1 MQYTFVSAA
10 LNFKLSLRYKHHL
23 EGGPTKIKIKAMVL
37 DTELIKT
44 CTHYKVVVEGIE
56 HNAST
61 VLICVAWSTS
71 VSCHG
76 KSSQ

>member
-1 MQYTFVSAA
+1 MRPIEGRKYNIHLF
-10 LNFKLSLRYKHHL
+10 LLRHL
-23 EGGPTKIKIKAMVL
+23 EGGLTKKNIKAMVL
-37 DTELIKT
+37 DTELIN
-44 CTHYKVVVEGIE
+44 THTLQGVIEGIE

>member
-44 CTHYKVVVEGIE
+44 CTHYKVVEEGI
-56 HNAST
+56 
-61 VLICVAWSTS
+61 
-71 VSCHG
+71 
-76 KSSQ
+76 